1 MSLLEP
7 RKVSGRSSRSPFRL
21 EYTELKSSGGQGC
34 PCFQAGFMNVLVK
47 CCLCLFGLVKLSPER
62 YFSRCGAKR
71 ERKGKTP
78 ARGRC
83 TAKRSLP
90 PTLLARSSVQE
101 DATPRRGR
109 LLPGTFCQILVD
121 GRPGSWLSARRPL
134 LVLPR
139 SLHGKLLLA
148 NWRSDFT
155 TSYAF
160 SGLDPH
166 TINRFSV
173 H

>member
-1 MSLLEP
+1 MSFDPPL
-7 RKVSGRSSRSPFRL
+7 RCA
-21 EYTELKSSGGQGC
+21 LKRR
-34 PCFQAGFMNVLVK
+34 F
-47 CCLCLFGLVKLSPER
+47 
-62 YFSRCGAKR
+62 
-71 ERKGKTP
+71 
-78 ARGRC
+78 
-83 TAKRSLP
+83 P

-101 DATPRRGR
+101 DATPRRRR

-121 GRPGSWLSARRPL
+121 GRPGSWLSARRPF

-148 NWRSDFT
+148 NWWSDFT

-166 TINRFSV
+166 TIASPCTDSNDNEQTIEASWNQSKRSRTMGMNLFSKLV
-173 H
+173 ETVVAKCLTHTKNEE